1 LTIKLFNIV
10 QEIMKSELHVIFG
23 TGPLGKSV
31 MRELL
36 NRDVRIRMVNRSG
49 QAVAP
54 EQVEIVATDAYDSQN
69 TRVVTQGAAVVYQC
83 AQPAYTQW
91 PTLFPKLQE
100 SIVQGVAA
108 NDAKLIVGDNLY
120 MYGAVKGVL
129 REDLPNAAKTRKGR
143 TRAQMSEALINAHRQ
158 GIVRVAI
165 ARASDFYG
173 PGVVDSVLGDRVF
186 PAILAGKTASA
197 VGNLDLPHTYTF
209 IDDFGKALVMLGE
222 QEKSLGQ
229 IWHVPNAETITTREL
244 LTLAFTEAGHL
255 PKMSGMGKF
264 MMRIGGIFIA
274 GARETVEMMY
284 EFEQPFVVDH
294 SKYVKLFGNHATPM
308 HKGIQQTLEWYRH
321 HVGYL

>member
-1 LTIKLFNIV
+1 MN
-10 QEIMKSELHVIFG
+10 SELHVIFG
-23 TGPLGKSV
+23 TGPLGQAV

-36 NRDVRIRMVNRSG
+36 TRNVRIRMINRSG
-49 QAVAP
+49 KATVP
-54 EQVEIVATDAYDSQN
+54 ESVEVIGADAYDSQN
-69 TRVVTQGAAVVYQC
+69 TCAVTQGATVVYQC

-91 PTLFPKLQE
+91 QTLFPKLQS

-108 NDAKLIVGDNLY
+108 GSAKLIVGDNLY
-120 MYGAVKGVL
+120 MYGSVKGLL

-143 TRAQMSEALINAHRQ
+143 TRAQMAEALIEAHQQ

-165 ARASDFYG
+165 ARGSDFYG
-173 PGVVDSVLGDRVF
+173 PGVLDSVMGDRVF

-197 VGNLDLPHTYTF
+197 VGNLNLPHTYTF
-209 IDDFGKALVMLGE
+209 IDDFGKALVILGE
-222 QEKSLGQ
+222 QEEALGQ

-244 LTLAFTEAGHL
+244 LTLAFKEAGHL

-264 MMRIGGIFIA
+264 MMRLGGIFIP

-294 SKYVKLFGNHATPM
+294 SKYVQAFGNHATPID
-308 HKGIQQTLEWYRH
+308 KGIRRTLEWYRH
-321 HVGYL
+321 HSIS